1 MKELYEKNKLFF
13 VILIVIAVGFL
24 IWYFSNIISF
34 ILIAIVVSLIGAPLV
49 KLFNKIRIGR
59 FRFPHVLSVII
70 TMLILIAFFAAF
82 LSFFIPLIIT
92 EATMIS
98 EINVGQLSGHF
109 HKDIDWLETWLIQLG
124 VINSKVTLMAVIQET
139 ALKFVSLSMF
149 SLVLSDIFSFTGTF
163 LFDLFSVI
171 FISFFFLNDPDMV
184 RRIILT
190 IVPDKYSDQTIHV
203 MDKSKKLLSR
213 YFLGLFL
220 DVVAMIIS
228 YSIGLSILGIKGAL
242 VIAFFAGIINI
253 IPYLG
258 PLIATIM
265 GVILGV
271 TSMASIGDF
280 GMIGHTALLIMLVFL
295 IVIVIDNV
303 VYQPLIYG
311 KSVKAHPIEIF
322 LVIIAAGSI
331 GGIVGMIIAVPTYT
345 LLRIVAQEFLSQFKV
360 VRSLTDKL

>member
-13 VILIVIAVGFL
+13 VILFVVVVGFL
-24 IWYFSNIISF
+24 LWYFSNIVSY
-34 ILIAIVVSLIGAPLV
+34 ILIAVVVSLLGGPLV
-49 KLFNKIRIGR
+49 NLFNKIHIRKLKL
-59 FRFPHVLSVII
+59 PHVVSVIL
-70 TMLILIAFFAAF
+70 TMLILFTLFVGF
-82 LSFFIPLIIT
+82 LSFFIPLLVT
-92 EATMIS
+92 EAKMIS
-98 EINVGQLSGHF
+98 EINVDELSGHF
-109 HKDIDWLETWLIQLG
+109 HEDIEWLETWLIQFG
-124 VINSKVTLMAVIQET
+124 VIQERVTLMAVIQEI
-139 ALKFVSLSMF
+139 ALKFVSINMF
-149 SLVLSDIFSFTGTF
+149 STVLTDLFSFTGTF
-163 LFDLFSVI
+163 LFELFSVL
-171 FISFFFLNDPDMV
+171 FISFFFLNDPAMV

-203 MDKSKKLLSR
+203 MGKSKKLLSR
-213 YFLGLFL
+213 YFIGLFL

-228 YSIGLSILGIKGAL
+228 YSIGFSILGIKGAL

-258 PLIATIM
+258 PVIATIM

-271 TSMASIGDF
+271 TGMASIGAF
-280 GMIGHTALLIMLVFL
+280 GMIGNTALLIMLVFL
-295 IVIVIDNV
+295 IVVIIDNV
-303 VYQPLIYG
+303 VYQPLIFG

-360 VRSLTDKL
+360 VRSLTNKL

>member
-13 VILIVIAVGFL
+13 VILIVVAVGFL
-24 IWYFSNIISF
+24 LWYFSNIVSY
-34 ILIAIVVSLIGAPLV
+34 ILIAIVVSLLGAPLV
-49 KLFNKIRIGR
+49 KLFNKIRIWK
-59 FRFPHVLSVII
+59 FRFPHVLSVIL
-70 TMLILIAFFAAF
+70 TMLIMFALFAGFF
-82 LSFFIPLIIT
+82 SFFIPLVIT

-98 EINVGQLSGHF
+98 EINVGQLSGHY
-109 HKDIDWLETWLIQLG
+109 HQDIDWLETWSVQLG
-124 VINSKVTLMAVIQET
+124 VIKDKVTLLAVIQET
-139 ALKFVSLSMF
+139 AMKFVSLNMF
-149 SLVLSDIFSFTGTF
+149 SRVLTDLFSFTGTF
-163 LFDLFSVI
+163 LFELFSVL
-171 FISFFFLNDPDMV
+171 FISFFFLNDPEMV

-213 YFLGLFL
+213 YFIGLFL
-220 DVVAMIIS
+220 DVNAMIIS

-265 GVILGV
+265 GVILGM

-322 LVIIAAGSI
+322 LVIIAAGSV
-331 GGIVGMIIAVPTYT
+331 GGIVGMIIAVPVYT
-345 LLRIVAQEFLSQFKV
+345 LLRIVAQEFLSQFKI
-360 VRSLTDKL
+360 VRSLTNKL